1 MELLFGKIKSRLAT
15 DFTKIDA
22 CQAYSLRILGTPE
35 TILPVLILSSDEA
48 ILMQVHII

>member
-1 MELLFGKIKSRLAT
+1 MLLLFENVKSRLAL
-15 DFTKIDA
+15 DFTKNDA